1 MKVHFP
7 DDPPIYDGANL
18 VLRFVAEVDGS
29 PVVCEITAEAL
40 EDHFGAKSTLEAT
53 LLDAFEKGRTRIHTV
68 CVSALAESGGAPV
81 ALHSGLFR
89 AQALGRK

>member
-18 VLRFVAEVDGS
+18 VLRFLAEVDGS